1 MKSPTP
7 EDSSTGEQSL
17 GVQDIS
23 GIMDQG
29 EFAWGIVSATG
40 IALKDETPEKEWH
53 RITEEVCRI
62 FEFTGKKHA
71 QAAMM
76 LGDLLK
82 FGEEKYS
89 ESYANVIDA
98 TRDYMRVQ
106 IKTLTN
112 WAWIAGKIAPSRRHE
127 NLTLGHHEAV
137 ARLAIEDQDKFLQLA
152 EDEGFNVKE
161 LRGAIRE
168 ARPSTRK
175 TKEKKSVTTTD
186 NEKSITQKL
195 IDCSNYLSDPD
206 LITAAMKGP
215 LEKLHKLFRRK
226 WQNGRARK

>member
-1 MKSPTP
+1 MSKQT
-7 EDSSTGEQSL
+7 EEQSL

-23 GIMDQG
+23 GIMEQG
-29 EFAWGIVSATG
+29 QFQWGIVSATG

-112 WAWIAGKIAPSRRHE
+112 WAWIAGKIAPSRRRE

-137 ARLAIEDQDKFLQLA
+137 ARLAIEDQDKFLTLA
-152 EDEGFNVKE
+152 ETEGFNVKE
-161 LRGAIRE
+161 LRRAIRK
-168 ARPSTRK
+168 ARPSKRK
-175 TKEKKSVTTTD
+175 TKEKTTVKNLD
-186 NEKSITQKL
+186 DANSITQKL
-195 IDCSNYLSDPD
+195 IDASNWFTENAP
-206 LITAAMKGP
+206 TEKMKGA
-215 LEKLHKLFRRK
+215 LSKCHLAFRRK
-226 WQNGRARK
+226 WQTGRARKLK

>member
-1 MKSPTP
+1 MKSSPSD
-7 EDSSTGEQSL
+7 ETGGQSL

-23 GIMDQG
+23 GIMTQG
-29 EFAWGIVSATG
+29 QFAWGIVSATG

-76 LGDLLK
+76 LGDLLR
-82 FGEEKYS
+82 FGEEKFG
-89 ESYANVIDA
+89 ENYADVIDS
-98 TRDYMRVQ
+98 TRDYIRVQ

-112 WAWIAGKIAPSRRHE
+112 WQWIAGKIAPARRRE

-137 ARLAIEDQDKFLQLA
+137 ARLPIEDQDKFLDLA
-152 EDEGFNVKE
+152 ESDGMNVKE

-168 ARPSTRK
+168 ARPSKRK
-175 TKEKKSVTTTD
+175 TKAAIKTTD
-186 NEKSITQKL
+186 NAASALQKL
-195 IDCSNYLSDPD
+195 IDVSNWLSENPD
-206 LITAAMKGP
+206 GLVEKWKEP
-215 LEKLHKLFRRK
+215 LSKLHKAFRRK
-226 WQNGRARK
+226 WQNGVKK

>member
-1 MKSPTP
+1 MP
-7 EDSSTGEQSL
+7 EEQSL

-23 GIMDQG
+23 GIMNQG
-29 EFAWGIVSATG
+29 EFQWGIVSSTG

-76 LGDLLK
+76 LGDLLR

-112 WAWIAGKIAPSRRHE
+112 WAWIAGKIAPSRRRE

-137 ARLAIEDQDKFLQLA
+137 ARLAIEDQDKFLTLA

-168 ARPSTRK
+168 ARPSKRK
-175 TKEKKSVTTTD
+175 TKPKATVKTSD
-186 NEKSITQKL
+186 NADSITQKL
-195 IDCSNYLSDPD
+195 SEAAAWFADGNKPTEKMKAD
-206 LITAAMKGP
+206 LAKCHLA
-215 LEKLHKLFRRK
+215 FRRK
-226 WQNGRARK
+226 WQTGAKKK

>member
-7 EDSSTGEQSL
+7 EESGAISTID
-17 GVQDIS
+17 VS
-23 GIMDQG
+23 GIMNQG
-29 EFAWGIVSATG
+29 EFTWGIVSATG
-40 IALKDETPEKEWH
+40 IALKDETPETEWH

-62 FEFTGKKHA
+62 FEATGKKHA

-76 LGDLLK
+76 LGDLLR
-82 FGEEKYS
+82 FGDEKYHETYS
-89 ESYANVIDA
+89 NVIDA

-112 WAWIAGKIAPSRRHE
+112 WQWIAGKIAPSRRRE
-127 NLTLGHHEAV
+127 NLSLGHHEAV
-137 ARLAIEDQDKFLQLA
+137 ARLAVEDQEKFLQLA
-152 EDEGFNVKE
+152 DDEGFNVKE

-168 ARPSTRK
+168 ARPSKRK
-175 TKEKKSVTTTD
+175 TKEKKTVTTTD
-186 NEKSITQKL
+186 NAQSVTQKL
-195 IDCSNYLSDPD
+195 IECSNYLSDPD
-206 LITAAMKGP
+206 LVTKEMKGP